1 MNYLEIAKEHK
12 LNLIEVSILV
22 QLQQRYPAAVSMEE
36 LTTDEKVY
44 RQVMKNVNT
53 LVKKDIVEKD
63 EHKYR
68 LKK

>member
-1 MNYLEIAKEHK
+1 MNYLEIAQEHK

-22 QLQQRYPAAVSMEE
+22 QLEKRYPTAVSMEE

-44 RQVMKNVNT
+44 WQVMKHVST

-63 EHKYR
+63 EQKYR
-68 LKK
+68 VKK